1 MLGGEF
7 TSTRR
12 SLLGI
17 FTGAVAVPWSALAI
31 GKVGSASDLAKGL
44 PPIMRTPEGRTLSR
58 FRYHNAEGF
67 FRTVEAGY
75 LNATPVMLYN
85 VGIVLQLGLSS
96 HLLDVGFDDAWC
108 ARHIGLH
115 VVKSL
120 RYANVTGLDANS
132 PELARLVALLSP
144 YSRWRDADIRGAEA
158 SCPFRDV
165 QIKQLTRD
173 LLERVREVTG
183 HPRPRS
189 KARSR
194 E

>member
-1 MLGGEF
+1 MPGGEF

-12 SLLGI
+12 SLLGVL
-17 FTGAVAVPWSALAI
+17 TGTVAVPWSALAI
-31 GKVGSASDLAKGL
+31 SRLGSASDLPKEEL

-67 FRTVEAGY
+67 FRSGEAGY
-75 LNATPVMLYN
+75 LNAASVMLYN

-96 HLLDVGFDDAWC
+96 HLLDVGFDDDWC

-115 VVKSL
+115 LAKSL
-120 RYANVTGLDANS
+120 RYANATGLNANS

-144 YSRWRDADIRGAEA
+144 YCRWRDADIGEVEA

-165 QIKQLTRD
+165 QIKQITRD

-189 KARSR
+189 KRLIP
-194 E
+194 